1 MCEDYILIQPLDLTP
16 SYLRKIM
23 FGPVVEGK
31 VIPNLGLRGKQIRI
45 RQEIGKIS
53 NPRRSKK

>member
-1 MCEDYILIQPLDLTP
+1 
-16 SYLRKIM
+16 M